1 METTPREDP
10 RIAVLISGNG
20 SNLQAL
26 IDAVDNGSIDGQIVC
41 VISNKASAMGLQR
54 AARAGIEQIVVPF
67 TPHRASLRP
76 REAYDTHLAAT
87 LRTFKPDIVVLAGFM
102 RVLTDSFL
110 GSFPDKVINL
120 HPALPGAFPGLNAIE
135 RAWHAHCAG
144 QLDMT
149 GIMVHAVIPEI
160 DAGPVLGTIELDM
173 RNFGSMEALE
183 AAIHDAEHELLVR
196 VVSQRCLAL
205 KA

>member
-1 METTPREDP
+1 METTPREGP

-41 VISNKASAMGLQR
+41 VISNKSSAMGLQR
-54 AARAGIEQIVVPF
+54 AARAGIEGVVVPF
-67 TPHRASLRP
+67 APHRAFPEP
-76 REAYDTHLAAT
+76 RKSYDTQLATT
-87 LRTFKPDIVVLAGFM
+87 LSAFEPDIVVLAGFM

-120 HPALPGAFPGLNAIE
+120 HPALPSAFPGLNAIE

-160 DAGPVLGTIELDM
+160 DAGPVLGTMELDM

-196 VVSQRCLAL
+196 VVGERCQILRA
-205 KA
+205 